1 MEVMR
6 LSGAIGERIVGGEDA
21 AEVSSDKDVQEN
33 RLVCMVSS
41 RSSLE
46 GGTIYEIVGIC
57 IRNLL
62 PITCKCLSS
71 KKSFSVQYLRDCL
84 LYFWK
89 THSAL
94 PALSLRGLSLNSQ
107 GE

>member
-1 MEVMR
+1 MR

-21 AEVSSDKDVQEN
+21 AEVSADKETQEN

-41 RSSLE
+41 RPRPSLE
-46 GGTIYEIVGIC
+46 GETTYEIVGIC
-57 IRNLL
+57 VRNPF

-71 KKSFSVQYLRDCL
+71 KKSFSFQYLRDCL
-84 LYFWK
+84 SYFWK

-94 PALSLRGLSLNSQ
+94 PALCLCGLSLSSQ